1 MNVFLEILTHPILV
15 VSLISGA
22 LSQLIKMILVSLR
35 RREITLDVLW
45 KGYGNKAGMPSSHTA
60 FMASATTAIYILD
73 GGITNLFMLSLI
85 TTLIII
91 QSVVDLKFHFDKASE
106 YINGMFDVVFD
117 FKESAWTKFEHVV
130 GHTYNQIIV
139 GAIVGIY
146 TTLKIMPMLL

>member
-1 MNVFLEILTHPILV
+1 MNVFLEILIHPILV

-35 RREITLDVLW
+35 RREITFDVLW

-91 QSVVDLKFHFDKASE
+91 QTVVDLKFHFDKASE
-106 YINGMFDVVFD
+106 YINEMFDVVFD

-130 GHTYNQIIV
+130 GHTYNQIIA
-139 GAIVGIY
+139 GAILGIY
-146 TTLKIMPMLL
+146 TTLKIMPILL

>member
-1 MNVFLEILTHPILV
+1 
-15 VSLISGA
+15 
-22 LSQLIKMILVSLR
+22 MILVSLR

>member
-1 MNVFLEILTHPILV
+1 MNVFLEILIHPILV

-22 LSQLIKMILVSLR
+22 LSQFIKMILVSLR
-35 RREITLDVLW
+35 RKEIILDVLW

-60 FMASATTAIYILD
+60 FMASATTAIFILE
-73 GGITNLFMLSLI
+73 GGITNLFMLALI

-91 QSVVDLKFHFDKASE
+91 QTVVDLKFHFDKASE
-106 YINGMFDVVFD
+106 YINEMFDVVFD
-117 FKESAWTKFEHVV
+117 FKEDAWTKFEHVV

-139 GAIVGIY
+139 GAILGIY